1 MFGPDLFSS
10 LDPPFISLTLQ
21 RCERPEADD
30 RKLTLTIRP
39 PSGRGMSLTESVSRY
54 SPEATVLRAVSGAV
68 EVMALCQGQLTRRVA
83 ERVLKEQMIL
93 WVDPF

>member
-1 MFGPDLFSS
+1 
-10 LDPPFISLTLQ
+10 
-21 RCERPEADD
+21 
-30 RKLTLTIRP
+30 
-39 PSGRGMSLTESVSRY
+39 MSLTESVSRY

-68 EVMALCQGQLTRRVA
+68 EVMALCQGQLTRQVA